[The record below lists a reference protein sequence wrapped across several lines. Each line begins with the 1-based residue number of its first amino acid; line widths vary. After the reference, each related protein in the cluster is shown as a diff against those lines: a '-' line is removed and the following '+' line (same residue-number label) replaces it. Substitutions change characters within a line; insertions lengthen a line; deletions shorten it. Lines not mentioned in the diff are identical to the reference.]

1 METTQE
7 SETFAQTGPA
17 IQLSASATIALPEE
31 VTVEPETVS
40 PISDS
45 TCAIKSFSPKG
56 YLKDLEIADV
66 LAIYEDKALVTVKQ
80 GIEYVYACC
89 DIKKGKILYTIDGEP
104 STELFEQGYIYS
116 ISLDPTTWEVLNVTF
131 NDIKNR
137 PVFEL
142 EGNEHIRSISP
153 DAKRILLYRDASNYA
168 YSGKEYAV
176 LDYDG
181 NLLSDWIRPVDPN
194 TDWSH
199 VGDGIYY
206 VGNTAGT
213 DMMFNIETFE
223 FFEVPVFES
232 FIADDIYSEKQSAT
246 WSGLYSYADGYGINR
261 FRTNFIDGKAYIS
274 LASTTDK
281 SDISFFTLDIHGNAE
296 FVGAIPDCTD
306 LLFSEALKSY
316 VGKVV
321 TCIEASDSA
330 GGSGSQNH
338 TIATNSAN
346 PQHTMEQS
354 FLTPCNFHEGF
365 LLDATIR
372 STNRIKET

>member
-1 METTQE
+1 M
-7 SETFAQTGPA
+7 
-17 IQLSASATIALPEE
+17 
-31 VTVEPETVS
+31 
-40 PISDS
+40 
-45 TCAIKSFSPKG
+45 K
-56 YLKDLEIADV
+56 
-66 LAIYEDKALVTVKQ
+66 
-80 GIEYVYACC
+80 
-89 DIKKGKILYTIDGEP
+89 
-104 STELFEQGYIYS
+104 
-116 ISLDPTTWEVLNVTF
+116 
-131 NDIKNR
+131 
-137 PVFEL
+137 
-142 EGNEHIRSISP
+142 
-153 DAKRILLYRDASNYA
+153 
-168 YSGKEYAV
+168 YAV

-316 VGKVV
+316 VVSTYADDQNGDGYADFVVKDMHGNLLWNLSNYSILSSEIGDQYIGICVQSENNYEGESYFTILDRAGRQLFEPIRRTNQVITIDFDNRFFTMTDNNGNCDVYDFTGKTIHTLEPIELRKKVLLLSKDVV
-321 TCIEASDSA
+321 Y
-330 GGSGSQNH
+330 
-338 TIATNSAN
+338 N
-346 PQHTMEQS
+346 PVSIDVCEDYFCVVYKDDENTART
-354 FLTPCNFHEGF
+354 LIGTVKYN
-365 LLDATIR
+365 
-372 STNRIKET
+372 